1 MVIKNEYVKNLDYIF
16 YELVGHPVRVQR
28 REERVACLFTHTM
41 PFEAIKCMMIFK
53 MISSR
58 SGENGMANK
67 ILKNDVYVKLEIC
80 MLNFI

>member
-1 MVIKNEYVKNLDYIF
+1 
-16 YELVGHPVRVQR
+16 
-28 REERVACLFTHTM
+28 
-41 PFEAIKCMMIFK
+41 MIFK

-58 SGENGMANK
+58 SGENEMANK